1 MFFGMVIA
9 IYKCNIML
17 KGENGLKIALIGIFP
32 NGTYEMFDEMIP
44 KELFEIEII
53 DTQEKYKA
61 LTDADIMV
69 LRLFKIEKDDIERNK
84 NLKFIQKWG
93 AGYDTV
99 DIETAGKHGVYVS
112 NSPGAN
118 AYAVSEI
125 AILQILAVYRNL
137 IIQDRAMREGI
148 WTKTVYLDR
157 SYCILNKVV
166 GLVGCGHIGKDVAKK
181 VQAFGATVQYY
192 DMYRMS
198 EEEEKSLDMKYV
210 EMDELFKTSDII
222 SLHLPLNEHT
232 KHIVNRDKLA
242 LMKETAIIVN
252 TSRGGIIK
260 EDDLIEALNNNQI
273 LGAGLDCIENEP
285 IQADDPI
292 LKAPNVTLSPHI
304 GGTSAD
310 LLVHMVPLMVKN
322 IISFGKGNIPE
333 YIVNNKFLK

>member
-1 MFFGMVIA
+1 M
-9 IYKCNIML
+9 
-17 KGENGLKIALIGIFP
+17 KIALIGIFP
-32 NGTYEMFDEMIP
+32 SGTYEMFDEMIP
-44 KELFEIEII
+44 KDLFEIEII
-53 DTQEKYKA
+53 DTQEKYEA
-61 LTDADIMV
+61 LTDAEIMV
-69 LRLFKIEKDDIERNK
+69 LRLFKITKADIERNQ
-84 NLKFIQKWG
+84 NLKLIQKWG

-99 DIETAGKHGVYVS
+99 DIEAAGKQGVYVA

-137 IIQDRAMREGI
+137 IIQDEAMRKGE
-148 WTKTVYLDR
+148 WTKTVYVDR

-166 GLVGCGHIGKDVAKK
+166 GLVGCGNIGKDVAKR

-198 EEEEKSLDMKYV
+198 QEEEAKLGMTYV

-242 LMKETAIIVN
+242 LMKNTAIIIN

-260 EDDLIEALNNNQI
+260 EDDLIEALEKNQI

-285 IQADDPI
+285 VQASDPI
-292 LKAPNVTLSPHI
+292 LSAPNVTLTPHI

-310 LLVHMVPLMVKN
+310 LLVHMVPLMVNN
-322 IISFGKGNIPE
+322 IIAFGRGNE
-333 YIVNNKFLK
+333 VNYVVNKQYLK